1 MIGIDTNILVRYITH
16 DEPGQARAAI
26 KLLESL
32 STESRGFVSLV
43 VIAELVWVL
52 TSFYS
57 FEKLEIVRVIET
69 LLLSEVLTVERSDL
83 AWQALRKFTAVS
95 AGFSAC
101 LIDECGQAAA
111 CEYTLK
117 FDKRALTSGMRLLKD

>member
-26 KLLESL
+26 KSLESL
-32 STESRGFVSLV
+32 STESRGFVSL
-43 VIAELVWVL
+43 IAELVWVL

-57 FEKLEIVRVIET
+57 FEKLEIVRVLET

-83 AWQALRKFTAVS
+83 AWQALRKLTAVS
-95 AGFSAC
+95 AGFSDC
-101 LIDECGQAAA
+101 LIEGCGQAAG
-111 CEYTLK
+111 CEYTLT

>member
-26 KLLESL
+26 KSLESL
-32 STESRGFVSLV
+32 STESRGFVSL
-43 VIAELVWVL
+43 IAELVWVL

-57 FEKLEIVRVIET
+57 FEKLEIVRVLET

-95 AGFSAC
+95 AGFSDC
-101 LIDECGQAAA
+101 LIEECGQAAA
-111 CEYTLK
+111 CEYTLT

>member
-1 MIGIDTNILVRYITH
+1 ML
-16 DEPGQARAAI
+16 
-26 KLLESL
+26 SL
-32 STESRGFVSLV
+32 DSVFS
-43 VIAELVWVL
+43 

-57 FEKLEIVRVIET
+57 FEKLEIVRVLET

-95 AGFSAC
+95 AGFSDC
-101 LIDECGQAAA
+101 LIEECGQAAA
-111 CEYTLK
+111 CEYTLT